1 MALGPWPYFLEQTP
15 CTSPP
20 PHSLTKEFATP
31 SALMLDPRLT
41 PLDRNGWQVLNMLKG
56 TDGLTTRRAE
66 VRGRRKA
73 RVQGE

>member
-1 MALGPWPYFLEQTP
+1 MALGPWPYFLEQT
-15 CTSPP
+15 PP

-73 RVQGE
+73 RGQGE